1 VLMPKPPSPAPWSF
15 SRIKAFSTCPKQFY
29 HVNVLKQF
37 PFEETEAMRYG
48 TEFHKVAEEFIRDQS
63 PVPARFA
70 FALPMLEV
78 LAAKPGEKH
87 CEQKLGLT
95 AELEPCDFFAK
106 DVWFRGIVDLLI
118 IDGDVATVVD
128 YKSGKSSRYAEKG
141 QLELMALAVFR
152 HFPQVRTIKA
162 GLLFV
167 IANDLV
173 KAKYERS
180 GQKDLWRKWLSE
192 YGSMEKAFETGVW
205 NPKPSGLCKRHCPVK
220 ECPHNG
226 VY

>member
-1 VLMPKPPSPAPWSF
+1 MGKPVAAAPWSF
-15 SRIKAFSTCPKQFY
+15 SKMKSFQTCPKQFY

-37 PFEETEAMRYG
+37 PFKETDAMRYG
-48 TEFHKVAEEFIRDQS
+48 TEFHEAAEHFIRDGT
-63 PVPARFA
+63 PIPDRFA
-70 FALPMLEV
+70 FARPALEA
-78 LAAKPGEKH
+78 LAAKAGEKL

-95 AELEPCDFFAK
+95 ADLEACDFFAK

-128 YKSGKSSRYAEKG
+128 YKTGKSSRYAEKG
-141 QLELMALAVFR
+141 QLELMALSVFR
-152 HFPQVRTIKA
+152 HFPEVKTVRA

-173 KAKYERS
+173 KAKYEKS
-180 GQKDLWRKWLSE
+180 GQKDMWRKWLSE
-192 YGSMEKAFETGVW
+192 YGKMESAFETGVW
-205 NPKPSGLCKRHCPVK
+205 NPKPSGLCKRHCPVT

-226 VY
+226 VF

>member
-1 VLMPKPPSPAPWSF
+1 MGKPVTAAPWSF
-15 SRIKAFSTCPKQFY
+15 SRIKAFDTCPKQFY

-37 PFEETEAMRYG
+37 PFKETDAMRYG
-48 TEFHKVAEEFIRDQS
+48 TEFHEAAEHFIRDGT
-63 PVPARFA
+63 PIPDRFA
-70 FALPMLEV
+70 FARPALEA
-78 LAAKPGEKH
+78 LAAKAGEKL

-95 AELEPCDFFAK
+95 AELEACDFFAK

-128 YKSGKSSRYAEKG
+128 YKTGKSSRYAERG
-141 QLELMALAVFR
+141 QLELMALSVFR
-152 HFPQVRTIKA
+152 HFPEVKTVRA

-173 KAKYERS
+173 KAKYQKS
-180 GQKDLWRKWLSE
+180 GQKDMWRKWLAE
-192 YGSMEKAFETGVW
+192 YGKMESAFETGVW
-205 NPKPSGLCKRHCPVK
+205 NPKPSGLCKRHCPVT

-226 VY
+226 VF

>member
-1 VLMPKPPSPAPWSF
+1 MGKPVTAAPWSF
-15 SRIKAFSTCPKQFY
+15 SRIKAFQTCPKQFY

-48 TEFHKVAEEFIRDQS
+48 TEFHEAAEHFIRDGTS
-63 PVPARFA
+63 IPDRFA
-70 FALPMLEV
+70 FARPALEA
-78 LAAKPGEKH
+78 LADKAGEKL

-95 AELEPCDFFAK
+95 AELEACDFFAK

-128 YKSGKSSRYAEKG
+128 YKTGKSSRYAEKG
-141 QLELMALAVFR
+141 QLELMALSVFR
-152 HFPQVRTIKA
+152 HFPEVKTVRA

-173 KAKYERS
+173 KAKYEKS
-180 GQKDLWRKWLSE
+180 GQKDMWRKWLSE
-192 YGSMEKAFETGVW
+192 YGKMESAFETGVW
-205 NPKPSGLCKRHCPVK
+205 NPKPSGLCKRHCPVT
-220 ECPHNG
+220 ECPHHGGN
-226 VY
+226 

>member
-1 VLMPKPPSPAPWSF
+1 MGIAGSPAPWSF

-29 HVNVLKQF
+29 HVNVLRQF

-48 TEFHKVAEEFIRDQS
+48 TEFHKAAEEFIRDDT
-63 PVPARFA
+63 PIPEKFGFARK
-70 FALPMLEV
+70 ALEALK
-78 LAAKPGEKH
+78 ARPGEKL
-87 CEQKLGLT
+87 CEYKLGLT
-95 AELEPCDFFAK
+95 VELEPCDFFDK
-106 DVWFRGIVDLLI
+106 NVWFRGIADLLI
-118 IDGDVATVVD
+118 IDGDQAHAID
-128 YKSGKSSRYAEKG
+128 YKTGKSSRYAEPG
-141 QLELMALAVFR
+141 QLELMAMAVFK
-152 HFPQVRTIKA
+152 HFPQVQSIRA
-162 GLLFV
+162 GLIFV

-180 GQKDLWRKWLSE
+180 KQQDMWRKWLKE